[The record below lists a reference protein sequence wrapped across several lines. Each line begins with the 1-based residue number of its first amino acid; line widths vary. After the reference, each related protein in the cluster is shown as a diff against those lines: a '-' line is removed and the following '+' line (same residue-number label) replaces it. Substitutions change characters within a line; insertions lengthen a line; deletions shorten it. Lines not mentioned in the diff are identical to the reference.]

1 MFFFFCKHNTAYEMR
16 ISDWGSDVCSS
27 DLVEACRLPKPGA
40 VAQYRS
46 LTAQRR
52 LGGPLRIRR
61 PGDAGEHAVALL
73 LHPARRPWHGDLDA
87 VHAIAEVAVL
97 AVGRM
102 IGAELHVPLP
112 TQLQT
117 QSTAQRRLAAGR
129 ATAAHALLSG
139 AAQAGRRCARALRT
153 QRGQRQL
160 ATASRQRPTQLGY
173 KIAATLGRRA

>member
-1 MFFFFCKHNTAYEMR
+1 MAFFFFKQKTAYEMR
-16 ISDWGSDVCSS
+16 ISDWSSDVCSS
-27 DLVEACRLPKPGA
+27 DLALQPDIRPRRPGRGNAWQQVVEACRLPKPGA

-73 LHPARRPWHGDLDA
+73 LHPARRPWPGDLDA

-102 IGAELHVPLP
+102 LGPELPVPLP
-112 TQLQT
+112 TQLPPPR
-117 QSTAQRRLAAGR
+117 ADPIGR
-129 ATAAHALLSG
+129 AAC
-139 AAQAGRRCARALRT
+139 RE
-153 QRGQRQL
+153 
-160 ATASRQRPTQLGY
+160 
-173 KIAATLGRRA
+173 